1 MNRYK
6 ELKKENDQ
14 LLNELGD
21 SYQRIATI
29 YVKKARGYAVR
40 NEDTEVKI
48 RDTLFILKKHSDD
61 GAICSVAIANESEFI
76 ESRVALLSKQYK
88 DPDMIKGAIILTVL
102 IILGIAWYMVG
113 QYISRKVAYSTP
125 QNINI
130 TVLENNKI
138 EITWNKVMY
147 ANEYTIYYI
156 VDENT
161 SAMYK
166 SEENKYTFE
175 LEKNKEY
182 TFYIYVPGNNLFKQ
196 SETASYTFKLE

>member
-21 SYQRIATI
+21 SYQRLATI

-61 GAICSVAIANESEFI
+61 GAICSIAIPNESEFI

-88 DPDMIKGAIILTVL
+88 DPDMIKGAIILAVL

-125 QNINI
+125 QNINVNI
-130 TVLENNKI
+130 LEDNKI
-138 EITWNKVMY
+138 EITWNQVMY

-156 VDENT
+156 VEENT

-166 SEENKYTFE
+166 SEENKYIFE

-196 SETASYTFKLE
+196 SETASYTFKFE

>member
-21 SYQRIATI
+21 SYQRLATI

-61 GAICSVAIANESEFI
+61 GAICSIAIPNESEFI

-88 DPDMIKGAIILTVL
+88 DPDMIKGAIILAVL

-125 QNINI
+125 QNINVNI
-130 TVLENNKI
+130 LEDNKI
-138 EITWNKVMY
+138 EITWNQVMY

-156 VDENT
+156 VEENT

-166 SEENKYTFE
+166 SEENKYIFE

-182 TFYIYVPGNNLFKQ
+182 TFYIYVPGNNLFMQ
-196 SETASYTFKLE
+196 SETASYTFKFE

>member
-21 SYQRIATI
+21 SYQRLATI

-61 GAICSVAIANESEFI
+61 GAICSIAIPNESEFI

-88 DPDMIKGAIILTVL
+88 DPDMIKGAIILAVL
-102 IILGIAWYMVG
+102 IILGIAWYMG
-113 QYISRKVAYSTP
+113 SQYLSRKVAYSTP
-125 QNINI
+125 QNINVNI
-130 TVLENNKI
+130 LEDNKI
-138 EITWNKVMY
+138 EITWNQVMY

-156 VDENT
+156 V
-161 SAMYK
+161 
-166 SEENKYTFE
+166 
-175 LEKNKEY
+175 
-182 TFYIYVPGNNLFKQ
+182 
-196 SETASYTFKLE
+196 

>member
-21 SYQRIATI
+21 SYQRLATI

-61 GAICSVAIANESEFI
+61 GAICSIAIPNESEFI

-113 QYISRKVAYSTP
+113 QYLSRKVAYGTP
-125 QNINI
+125 QNINVNI
-130 TVLENNKI
+130 LEDNKI
-138 EITWNKVMY
+138 EITWNQVMY

-156 VDENT
+156 VEENT

-166 SEENKYTFE
+166 SEENKYIFE

-196 SETASYTFKLE
+196 SETASYTFKFE